1 MTAMELC
8 PEGYE
13 AADGCKKRFC
23 QYRNKKGY
31 CSLDVILEA
40 KEYEVGEIAEI
51 LQTSR
56 QRIWR
61 IYDGSISKLQIIL
74 KG

>member
-1 MTAMELC
+1 MTSMELC
-8 PEGYE
+8 PDNYTE
-13 AADGCKKRFC
+13 ADSCTKRFC
-23 QYRNKKGY
+23 QYRNKKGH

-61 IYDGSISKLQIIL
+61 IYDGSISKLQTIL
-74 KG
+74 KV